1 MMDAVKSK
9 DIMKRMAEFDRL
21 RTNDPV
27 FKFFRQ
33 DMSILDM
40 MKFIRALY
48 KATWSLYLQAL
59 EISTK

>member
-1 MMDAVKSK
+1 MDAVKSK
-9 DIMKRMAEFDRL
+9 DIMKRMAQFDRL

-27 FKFFRQ
+27 FKLFRQ
-33 DMSILDM
+33 DISILDM